1 MKKID
6 GYKNQNLKYYNKMQ
20 DFFSRILSYL
30 QRVSSE
36 SLDSSLRCSIGDDAS
51 KRYLQ
56 ALCSLDHRLNPS
68 IFDRDFFQQF
78 HQSGLMTLT
87 VVAFS
92 PKQFTCKYRIFSL
105 VDSSCVH
112 LLERIYGMI
121 EMPLKRGLVPAGVR
135 LPYGYITTP
144 PVTSSVNAIW
154 ADTFPLCDGNCRR
167 NPCKSHPAS
176 TQRYLE
182 IGQVMW
188 GRFFDTVSSRFFFMF
203 CADFVGFVA
212 QVYANPAILADCP
225 FSSLRNPGNQFEMVI
240 PFLPVEIVNASFMK
254 MNSLMKYFEEFKRED
269 GKSFLLPKTL
279 TFIFK
284 EPMHF
289 EGQELKK
296 RIIDLGR
303 SGGFL
308 RKLCDN
314 FFKRS
319 PTSQSNKFCRLILTR
334 VLNRPD
340 RAKMHYFVRK
350 TIEFCDSLI
359 RIGHQLNDGAIISL
373 LEESKRMLQAI

>member
-1 MKKID
+1 MSRF
-6 GYKNQNLKYYNKMQ
+6 L
-20 DFFSRILSYL
+20 DFLSRYL
-30 QRVSSE
+30 QCVSSE
-36 SLDSSLRCSIGDDAS
+36 SLGSSLMNCMEGARNLML
-51 KRYLQ
+51 YLQ
-56 ALCSLDHRLNPS
+56 AFERLDKCFDPS
-68 IFDRDFFQQF
+68 IFDGDFFQQF
-78 HQSGLMTLT
+78 HESGLMTFT
-87 VVAFS
+87 FVAFS
-92 PKQFTCKYRIFSL
+92 PKQFTCKYRIFRKI
-105 VDSSCVH
+105 DSSCVH
-112 LLERIYGMI
+112 LLERIYVMI

-135 LPYGYITTP
+135 LANRYITTP
-144 PVTSSVNAIW
+144 PLTSSVNGTW
-154 ADTFPLCDGNCRR
+154 ADTFPLCDGNCR
-167 NPCKSHPAS
+167 NPCRSHLVS

-182 IGQVMW
+182 IGKEMW

-225 FSSLRNPGNQFEMVI
+225 FSSLRNPGNQFAMVI
-240 PFLPVEIVNASFMK
+240 PFLPVEITNASF

-284 EPMHF
+284 KPMHF

-319 PTSQSNKFCRLILTR
+319 PTSQSNKFCPLILTR

-359 RIGHQLNDGAIISL
+359 GIGNRLNDGAIISL
-373 LEESKRMLQAI
+373 LEKLKRMLQAI